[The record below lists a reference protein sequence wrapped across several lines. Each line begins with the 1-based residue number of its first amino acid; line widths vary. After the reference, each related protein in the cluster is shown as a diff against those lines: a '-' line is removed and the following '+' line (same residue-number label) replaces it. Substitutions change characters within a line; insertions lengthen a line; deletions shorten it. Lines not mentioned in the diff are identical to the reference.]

1 MHILIVIR
9 FLSYILVTGKY
20 IALELWGC
28 CFFHVICTLCMG
40 AILSLLQTCNFSC
53 VETNALNCLRLTD
66 KMSTCLLSICF
77 LWCQPFSFL
86 FSWTLQV
93 LLEIIVFFLLLIV
106 FKNCSLVSPLSYVI

>member
-20 IALELWGC
+20 IALEFWGV
-28 CFFHVICTLCMG
+28 FFHVICTLCMG

-66 KMSTCLLSICF
+66 KMSTYLLSICF
-77 LWCQPFSFL
+77 LRCQPFSFL

-93 LLEIIVFFLLLIV
+93 LLEIIVFFLLLIF
-106 FKNCSLVSPLSYVI
+106 FKNYSLVSPLSYVI